1 MKDLDEALC
10 MIDSEL
16 EKDNATLDLSF
27 PLLDKLPSPTQLPQ
41 SPPQSPPQQVP
52 QMTTTTTKEIVKEK
66 RKTKEPAKT
75 TTMIIAPVRKRRKN
89 MTCVYADIE
98 QDAFCVIIKKS
109 SMMQLKNILQLLLD
123 QARRLSV
130 RKSWA
135 KAVEDHEM
143 FRVHSQKQE
152 VCGQR
157 VLMTQRYIADFC
169 KNQCINK

>member
-1 MKDLDEALC
+1 
-10 MIDSEL
+10 
-16 EKDNATLDLSF
+16 
-27 PLLDKLPSPTQLPQ
+27 
-41 SPPQSPPQQVP
+41 
-52 QMTTTTTKEIVKEK
+52 MTTTKDLVKEKHKTTKEKQ
-66 RKTKEPAKT
+66 PAKT

-89 MTCVYADIE
+89 MTCVYADID
-98 QDAFCVIIKKS
+98 QDAFCAIIKKS

-135 KAVEDHEM
+135 KAVEDREM